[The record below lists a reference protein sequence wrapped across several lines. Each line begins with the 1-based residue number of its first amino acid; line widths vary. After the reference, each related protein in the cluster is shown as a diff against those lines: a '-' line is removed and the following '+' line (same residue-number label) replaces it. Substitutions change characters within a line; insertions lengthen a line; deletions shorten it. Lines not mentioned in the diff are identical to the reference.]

1 MFFSDIIGNIAVQTT
16 GVMKNMKRIFS
27 IILLL
32 IPLSL
37 LSQNSFPLPDV
48 PQTLKGAEARAN
60 YLAAHYWDRYD
71 FGNVGLIGN
80 KDISEQGFSNF
91 ISIMPY
97 VSEKEKAFEQLASR
111 LVPNS
116 RMLLYFM
123 GLGIKYLAEPLSPV
137 YNEDLYILF
146 LEKIVAQQ
154 GISERDYEDANFDL
168 KMAKKNRVGTK
179 AANFTFLK
187 RDGKRGELARTHGEY
202 ILLFFGDPEC
212 DVCSDTKKEI
222 MSSALLNGLV
232 DSEELTILSVCV
244 EGKTDAWQ
252 QTPVP
257 VKWIDAC
264 DDKQMIY
271 EKQLYD
277 IPGLPVLY
285 LLDKEHK
292 VIMKNVQV
300 SHVEQFFLFQR

>member
-1 MFFSDIIGNIAVQTT
+1 
-16 GVMKNMKRIFS
+16 MKNMKRIFS

-71 FGNVGLIGN
+71 FGNVELIGN

-97 VSEKEKAFEQLASR
+97 VNEKEKAFEQLASR

-116 RMLLYFM
+116 RMLQYFM

-187 RDGKRGELARTHGEY
+187 RDGKRGELKEVDGEY
-202 ILLFFGDPEC
+202 IMLFFGDPDC
-212 DVCSDTKKEI
+212 DICCDTKEEI
-222 MSSALLNGLV
+222 ISSTLLNRMV
-232 DSEELTILSVCV
+232 DSGVLTVLSVCV
-244 EGKTDAWQ
+244 EGKTDIWEK
-252 QTPVP
+252 TPAP
-257 VKWIDAC
+257 SEWIDAC
-264 DDKQMIY
+264 DDKQVIY
-271 EKQLYD
+271 EKLLYD
-277 IPGLPVLY
+277 IPGLPILY

-292 VIMKNVQV
+292 VLMKNVQV
-300 SHVEQFFLFQR
+300 SHIVDFFRNR